1 MFCHGYASLCSNA
14 LHLTVLLR
22 ADCTTL
28 RCRDYRALRCCL
40 TSHDVTPHLIFISVF
55 FCSCRYEPLT
65 HSNVS
70 ILLKALCQC
79 GQEGEALKF
88 HQRSLDLLYAPT
100 SFGPVSSAESWSSSS
115 SRIKKFLNTVTHGFV
130 QHLASDHRGDDVIG
144 VLDGVHASIE
154 RFNSL
159 HAQHIGGG
167 GGAGAGLAGKN

>member
-1 MFCHGYASLCSNA
+1 MSLC
-14 LHLTVLLR
+14 

-28 RCRDYRALRCCL
+28 RCTVYRASRCCL
-40 TSHDVTPHLIFISVF
+40 TADVVTRLSLSLSVSLCDF
-55 FCSCRYEPLT
+55 FYDCRYEPLT

-79 GQEGEALKF
+79 GQEGEAVKF
-88 HQRSLDLLYAPT
+88 HQRSLDLLYDPT
-100 SFGPVSSAESWSSSS
+100 SFGPASSAESWSSSSS

-154 RFNSL
+154 RFASL
-159 HAQHIGGG
+159 HAQHTGA
-167 GGAGAGLAGKN
+167 GGAGAGVGPAGKN

>member
-1 MFCHGYASLCSNA
+1 MLRRIRTNCSLLCRFA
-14 LHLTVLLR
+14 QIVLHCDAR
-22 ADCTTL
+22 TTEQCDAARL
-28 RCRDYRALRCCL
+28 QMSLH
-40 TSHDVTPHLIFISVF
+40 TSPYLSHSVF
-55 FCSCRYEPLT
+55 FSPCRYEPLT

-79 GQEGEALKF
+79 GQEGEAVKF

-115 SRIKKFLNTVTHGFV
+115 GRIKKFLNTVTHGFV

-154 RFNSL
+154 RFSSL
-159 HAQHIGGG
+159 HAQHTGA
-167 GGAGAGLAGKN
+167 GGAGVGPAGKN